1 MKFMARIYCSKCDPY
16 SDWLLENYDKYSSY
30 QAISDGLNDIFDIR
44 ISPYTIKDWLHKHVE
59 GVIYGVRGEWS
70 EEDLEFL
77 KANYDKGHQWLSKQL
92 GRSRS
97 SITGISHRLGL
108 RTDIRHQPMR
118 MKPGTITVIRN
129 KNKPPR
135 LYIKVGSGGRDR
147 MPLARYVWMWHNGP
161 IPEDGIIIFLD
172 GDSTNCHIS
181 NLYCATP
188 LLARQINNNVHYK
201 SHNAEIT
208 KTLIKYYELRNA
220 MGLNCADVKNLERKF
235 MKNYNKFIEEG
246 DNQ

>member
-1 MKFMARIYCSKCDPY
+1 MIFMARIYYSKCDPY

-30 QAISDGLNDIFDIR
+30 QAVSDGLNDIFHVL

-59 GVIYGVRGEWS
+59 GMIYGVRGEWS

-77 KANYDKGHQWLSKQL
+77 KVNYDKGHRWLSEQL
-92 GRSRS
+92 GRSIS
-97 SITGISHRLGL
+97 SITAIAHRLGL
-108 RTDIRHQPMR
+108 RTDIRHQPQR
-118 MKPGTITVIRN
+118 AKRGSIRAVDQ
-129 KNKPPR
+129 KDKPPR
-135 LYIKVGSGGRDR
+135 MMIKIHDGHEGW
-147 MPLARYVWMWHNGP
+147 MPLARYVYTWHNGP

-220 MGLNCADVKNLERKF
+220 MGLNCTDVKNFERKF
-235 MKNYNKFIEEG
+235 MKDYDKFIEG